1 MHKNSNS
8 LLINLLL
15 SHHIIH
21 HLFQS
26 ADLLPIQVPIS
37 RMVNVTGERERRKE
51 EEERKR
57 EFTMK
62 IVGIVGWLVLSIRL
76 LNPALI
82 EN

>member
-51 EEERKR
+51 EEKRKR
-57 EFTMK
+57 E
-62 IVGIVGWLVLSIRL
+62 IHDENSGYCWLVGIVHTVT
-76 LNPALI
+76 
-82 EN
+82 